1 MLHLFSFFFFH
12 PGNLLCFVLFLH
24 RGMNGRTW
32 RRKTTVRMKLQ
43 INCCTGFYSFFF
55 CIFLSISWVLRILW
69 FSFSDI
75 YLMSKKKWDWIW
87 QYELWSELILYELRF
102 TKKIVKLE
110 KSFVYIWNGIFAIG
124 KKRYEKRFIFSWYKC
139 IEDGLTHT
147 KMNECSGLKRSEN
160 TILYLVHN
168 TSNFFYCYNPWLE
181 LSHTESFMRRVFLH
195 KWIPNGFSSSY

>member
-1 MLHLFSFFFFH
+1 MYWFLF
-12 PGNLLCFVLFLH
+12 
-24 RGMNGRTW
+24 
-32 RRKTTVRMKLQ
+32 
-43 INCCTGFYSFFF
+43 
-55 CIFLSISWVLRILW
+55 IFLSISWVLRILW

-110 KSFVYIWNGIFAIG
+110 KSFVYIWNGIFALG

-147 KMNECSGLKRSEN
+147 KMKNVLVWSDQKIPSYIWYIIPVIFSTA
-160 TILYLVHN
+160 TIHDW
-168 TSNFFYCYNPWLE
+168 NFLTVNPSWE
-181 LSHTESFMRRVFLH
+181 EFSCINGYQMAFLH
-195 KWIPNGFSSSY
+195 PISYYYKSEPRQTFATINTPKLYNKLYPHLTPRCIQK